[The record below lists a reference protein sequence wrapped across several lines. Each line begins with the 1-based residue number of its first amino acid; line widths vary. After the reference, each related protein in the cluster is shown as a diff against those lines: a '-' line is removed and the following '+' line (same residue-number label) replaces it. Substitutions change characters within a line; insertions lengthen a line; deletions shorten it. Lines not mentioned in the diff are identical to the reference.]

1 MTYITFLNW
10 FSGFLKSINLSEIWD
25 KKRFYPTG
33 IIIAVLII
41 LAGTIAVNAQVSI
54 PNLNISVGSANSP
67 QDFSK
72 GLQIMIML
80 TIITL
85 APSILVMSTAF
96 TRIVIVLSLVKQ
108 AMGTPALP
116 PNQIIVGLAL
126 ILTFF
131 VMSPTINEINTKAF
145 QPYMNN
151 HITQQAAL
159 ARGVEPLRQFM
170 FRQTDESDLALFV
183 RMSKIKNPKTTADV
197 PTYILLPSFV
207 ISELKTAFKI
217 GFMIFIPFLII
228 DIVVSSI
235 LVSMGMLFLP
245 PATISMPFKI
255 ILFVLIDGWHL
266 IAKSLVMGFN

>member
-1 MTYITFLNW
+1 MKYIKK
-10 FSGFLKSINLSEIWD
+10 FSPGLV
-25 KKRFYPTG
+25 
-33 IIIAVLII
+33 IAI
-41 LAGTIAVNAQVSI
+41 LFIFIGTVAANAQVSL
-54 PNLNISVGSANSP
+54 PNVNISLGSTNSP

-72 GLQIMIML
+72 GLQILVML
-80 TIITL
+80 TILAL
-85 APSILVMSTAF
+85 APSILIMTTAF

-108 AMGTPALP
+108 AIGTPALP
-116 PNQIIVGLAL
+116 PSQIIIGLAL

-131 VMSPTINEINTKAF
+131 VMSPTINQINTNAL
-145 QPYMNN
+145 QPYMHNK
-151 HITQQAAL
+151 ITQQAAL
-159 ARGVEPLRQFM
+159 TKGIEPLRQFM

-183 RMSKIKNPKTTADV
+183 RMSKISTPKTTADV
-197 PTYILLPSFV
+197 PTYVLLPSFV

-245 PATISMPFKI
+245 PATIAMPFKI

-266 IAKSLVMGFN
+266 IAKSIVMGFN